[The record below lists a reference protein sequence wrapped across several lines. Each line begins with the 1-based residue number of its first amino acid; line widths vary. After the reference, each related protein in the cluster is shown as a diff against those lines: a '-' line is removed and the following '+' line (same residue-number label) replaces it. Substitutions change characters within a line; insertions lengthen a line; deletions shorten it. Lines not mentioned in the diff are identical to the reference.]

1 MGKEQER
8 MLRIVMTFILLVSVY
23 FVGREAAKA
32 VDSDAVQEK
41 EEYCVVVDAGHGGD
55 DPGKVGIGGA
65 IERDLNLQIA
75 QKLQKFLEASDVKV
89 VMTREDQDGLY
100 DRNVSNKKVQD
111 MKKRIELIEE
121 AEPDL
126 VVSIHQNS
134 YGEEYVKGAQVFY
147 YKDSEKGKEL
157 AEYIQNRL
165 VQNLDP
171 GNTRGTKANDSY
183 YLLKKTDKPIVICE
197 CGFLSNAQEAA
208 RLCEEI
214 YQEQLAWQIH
224 MAVIQYLNVQNHV
237 TQIGNS

>member
-55 DPGKVGIGGA
+55 DPGKVGINGA

-121 AEPDL
+121 AQPDV

-157 AEYIQNRL
+157 ADFAVTLANR
-165 VQNLDP
+165 
-171 GNTRGTKANDSY
+171 
-183 YLLKKTDKPIVICE
+183 
-197 CGFLSNAQEAA
+197 
-208 RLCEEI
+208 
-214 YQEQLAWQIH
+214 
-224 MAVIQYLNVQNHV
+224 NH
-237 TQIGNS
+237 